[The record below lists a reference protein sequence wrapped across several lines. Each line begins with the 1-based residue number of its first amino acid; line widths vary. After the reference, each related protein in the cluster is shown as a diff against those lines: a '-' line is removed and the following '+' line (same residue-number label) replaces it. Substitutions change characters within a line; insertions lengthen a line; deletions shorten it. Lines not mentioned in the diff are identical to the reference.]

1 MAKWGEKEWK
11 SDDQKEIIKRP
22 DHYTR
27 WKIEPIVF
35 IMENGM
41 SFWRGNIVKYVL
53 RAGYKDYQGQ
63 DSKQSEITDL
73 KKAAR
78 YIEMRINLLKGN
90 NANDI

>member
-1 MAKWGEKEWK
+1 MEVSCDMSVCTAFDRKLGV
-11 SDDQKEIIKRP
+11 EIAEALKRLG
-22 DHYTR
+22 
-27 WKIEPIVF
+27 I
-35 IMENGM
+35 
-41 SFWRGNIVKYVL
+41 KYVM

-63 DSKQSEITDL
+63 DSQQSEITDL